1 MMTFIAK
8 QKQLQIIMSAGY
20 VQSVEAFMDQI
31 RKNVIDVIEAILQI
45 ILLKY

>member
-8 QKQLQIIMSAGY
+8 QKQLQVIMSVGY
-20 VQSVEAFMDQI
+20 VQSVEVSMGQTY
-31 RKNVIDVIEAILQI
+31 KNVVNVIEAILRI